1 MVKFVEKN
9 SILKK
14 INELSRREEYHGFF
28 LSHGFEFL
36 EVTNLTNLANGYPN
50 GDGMEQIKIG
60 LRQKNYRREN
70 GSSSFDSLNS
80 WLIILKIREQK
91 KILDI
96 TIGDCLTN

>member
-1 MVKFVEKN
+1 MKFVEKN

-14 INELSRREEYHGFF
+14 INELSRREEYHGFI
-28 LSHGFEFL
+28 LSHEFVIL

-60 LRQKNYRREN
+60 LRKKNYRRED
-70 GSSSFDSLNS
+70 GEQFVWFVEFVAYHSQNS
-80 WLIILKIREQK
+80 RAK

>member
-14 INELSRREEYHGFF
+14 INEF
-28 LSHGFEFL
+28 HGFEFL
-36 EVTNLTNLANGYPN
+36 EVTNLTNLTNGYPN

-60 LRQKNYRREN
+60 LRKKTIAGRM

-80 WLIILKIREQK
+80 WLIIIKIRGQK
-91 KILDI
+91 KSSISLSGI
-96 TIGDCLTN
+96 A

>member
-1 MVKFVEKN
+1 MKFVDKN

-14 INELSRREEYHGFF
+14 INELTNSPKESRIWIFG
-28 LSHGFEFL
+28 SHEFN
-36 EVTNLTNLANGYPN
+36 EFGEWVTWRGWDGTNKNWASP
-50 GDGMEQIKIG
+50 K
-60 LRQKNYRREN
+60 KNYRRED